1 MNAWEK
7 IKKELKKSQFV
18 WDCYDSAYVIVNSM
32 KGLGWQLALK
42 IFGPQK
48 QADALIKRQHV
59 IGEKHVDLKHPTSFF
74 DKMQWLKYNIYNKSS
89 IVALCYNKY
98 TVREYIKKKGCEYCL
113 NQLYGAWDSIAEIPW
128 DDLPDE
134 FVMKVSNGY
143 SNHVFKLNGE
153 LFDKRK
159 AIKTLRKSSRF
170 TKFAFRINGD
180 MFAYKTPKKIICER
194 LLHSADG
201 YKVPDDYKF
210 YCFHGVPRYIE
221 VMWDRYGAN
230 RKYNEIFVDIDLND
244 RHDLEAEA
252 SGETYVWPPCLN
264 EMKDLAAKLSE
275 DFPFVRV
282 DFYVENGRP
291 IFGELTFTPYHAQT
305 EQSMIE
311 LGALI
316 DMTRMSE
323 YMERLVDLNSYAD
336 TDRSM
341 MK

>member
-113 NQLYGAWDSIAEIPW
+113 NQLYGAWDSIDEIPW

-143 SNHVFKLNGE
+143 SNHVFKLDGE

-170 TKFAFRINGD
+170 TEFAFRINGD

-252 SGETYVWPPCLN
+252 SDETYVWPPCLN

-323 YMERLVDLNSYAD
+323 YMERLVDL
-336 TDRSM
+336 
-341 MK
+341 K

>member
-1 MNAWEK
+1 M
-7 IKKELKKSQFV
+7 
-18 WDCYDSAYVIVNSM
+18 
-32 KGLGWQLALK
+32 
-42 IFGPQK
+42 
-48 QADALIKRQHV
+48 
-59 IGEKHVDLKHPTSFF
+59 
-74 DKMQWLKYNIYNKSS
+74 
-89 IVALCYNKY
+89 CYNKY

-113 NQLYGAWDSIAEIPW
+113 NQLYGAWDSIDEIPW

-159 AIKTLRKSSRF
+159 AIKTLRKSSQF

-252 SGETYVWPPCLN
+252 SDETYVWPPCLN

-282 DFYVENGRP
+282 DFYVEDGRP

-323 YMERLVDLNSYAD
+323 YMERLVDL
-336 TDRSM
+336 
-341 MK
+341 K